1 MTTFIPLQ
9 SSDQDADFS
18 INPAQI
24 LYVKA
29 SPYGVES
36 CILHMAGGEQVQV
49 FGFMP
54 DVVKSL
60 TKPSDGLAP
69 EGT

>member
-1 MTTFIPLQ
+1 MTNFIPLQ
-9 SSDQDADFS
+9 SSDRDADFS
-18 INPAQI
+18 INPDQI

-36 CILHMAGGEQVQV
+36 CILYLSGGEQLQV
-49 FGFMP
+49 FGFMT

-60 TKPSDGLAP
+60 TIP
-69 EGT
+69 